1 MKVRAFLIIALAAL
15 LAATATEASPVLM
28 ISIDGLRPADV
39 LDAKKNGLKI
49 PNLRIFVKTGAYA
62 TGVRGVLPS
71 VTYPNHTTLIT
82 GVTPALHGISNN
94 TTFDPLQKNMEG
106 WYWYESDIKVRT
118 LWDAVHD
125 RHGVVAS
132 IDWPVSVGAQ
142 SIDYNIPEYWRAQT
156 AEDLKLLRALST
168 PGLIARLEHDSGTP
182 FAALFG
188 ENPDNDTARARY
200 AEKLI
205 EISFPEFMT
214 VHLVSLDHTQHTYG
228 PGSPE
233 AHAALEQIDT
243 AVGDLVADARRIE
256 PDVTVAIVSDH
267 GFAPVSHD
275 VNLMVAF
282 EEAGLITVDPKR
294 RKITAWDAMP
304 WGAGGSALIV
314 LAHPDDQALKDKVAA
329 LLARL
334 AADPSSGIEKVI
346 DKAEIDARGGAREA
360 SFFVD
365 FKLGYING
373 RNLSGPLVTP
383 STLKGSHGYFPDHK
397 ELRATFLIAGP
408 GVTKKGSLGDIDMRD
423 IAPTLAKILQAPLPN
438 ATGKPLF

>member
-1 MKVRAFLIIALAAL
+1 MNVRAILIVVATVL
-15 LAATATEASPVLM
+15 LVATAAEASPVLM
-28 ISIDGLRPADV
+28 ISIDGLRPTDV
-39 LDAKKNGLKI
+39 LDAKKNGLKV
-49 PNLRIFVKTGAYA
+49 PNLRTFVKTGAFA
-62 TGVRGVLPS
+62 TGVRGMLPT

-82 GVTPALHGISNN
+82 GVSPALHGISNN
-94 TTFDPLQKNMEG
+94 ITFDPLQKNMEG

-125 RHGVVAS
+125 RHGVVAN
-132 IDWPVSVGAQ
+132 IGWPVSVGGP

-156 AEDLKLLRALST
+156 ADDLKLLRALST
-168 PGLIARLEHDSGTP
+168 PGLVARLEHDSGIP
-182 FAALFG
+182 LAALFG
-188 ENPDNDTARARY
+188 ENPDNDAARARF

-214 VHLVSLDHTQHTYG
+214 LHLVSLDHTQHNFG

-233 AHAALEQIDT
+233 ANAALEQID
-243 AVGDLVADARRIE
+243 ANVGELVTDARRIE
-256 PDVTVAIVSDH
+256 PDVTIAIVSDH
-267 GFAPVSHD
+267 GFAPVSRD

-282 EEAGLITVDPKR
+282 EEAGLITLDPKR

-304 WGAGGSALIV
+304 WGAGGSAAIV
-314 LAHPDDQALKDKVAA
+314 LAHPDDPALKDKVAA
-329 LLARL
+329 LLAKL
-334 AADPSSGIEKVI
+334 AADPSSGIGKVI
-346 DKAEIDARGGAREA
+346 DKAEIEARGGAREA

-365 FKLGYING
+365 FKLGYIDG

-423 IAPTLAKILQAPLPN
+423 IAPTLAKILQAPLLGT
-438 ATGKPLF
+438 TGKTLF